1 MTVREQLFDYVK
13 NKYKTE
19 PEYLW
24 RRFPDHA
31 IFRHSDNEKWFALV
45 MNVGKDKMGLI
56 GNETVDILN
65 VKMPEQLLADT
76 LIEQEGYMRGYHI
89 SKGNWISIMLDG
101 SVSFDD
107 ICHWLEESYI
117 TTASKQTKHK
127 LRPPKEWLIPAN
139 PHYYDIESAFE
150 KTDEIDWKQG
160 MGIKKGDTVFMYVA
174 APVSAILYKCK
185 VTKTDIPFEYA
196 DGNVRINALM
206 KIKLQKRYSP
216 DKFTFEKLKD
226 EYGIFAVRGPR
237 SVPAH
242 LSEDLKKAR

>member
-1 MTVREQLFDYVK
+1 METSKIIHVK
-13 NKYKTE
+13 KKYGTL

-24 RRFPDHA
+24 KRYPGYA
-31 IFRHSDNEKWFALV
+31 VFRHQDNRKWFALIMDV
-45 MNVGKDKMGLI
+45 SRNKLGIPGDEM
-56 GNETVDILN
+56 VDILN
-65 VKMPEQLLADT
+65 IKLDDPVYADI
-76 LIEQEGYMRGYHI
+76 LIRQEGYFRGYHI

-160 MGIKKGDTVFMYVA
+160 VGIKKGDTVFMYVA

-196 DGNVRINALM
+196 DGNVRIKALM
-206 KIKLQKRYSP
+206 KIKFQKRYSP

-237 SVPAH
+237 SIPEH

>member
-1 MTVREQLFDYVK
+1 MTVREHLFDYVK
-13 NKYKTE
+13 KKYKTE

-24 RRFPDHA
+24 RRFPDYA

-45 MNVGKDKMGLI
+45 MNVGKDKLGLI

-65 VKMPEQLLADT
+65 VKMSEQLLADT
-76 LIEQEGYMRGYHI
+76 LIEQEGYLRGYHI

-160 MGIKKGDTVFMYVA
+160 VGIKKGDTVFMYVA

-196 DGNVRINALM
+196 DGNVRIKALM

-237 SVPAH
+237 SIPEH

>member
-1 MTVREQLFDYVK
+1 MTVREHLFDYVK
-13 NKYKTE
+13 KKYKTE

-24 RRFPDHA
+24 RRFPDYA

-45 MNVGKDKMGLI
+45 MNVGKDKLGLI
-56 GNETVDILN
+56 WNETVDILN
-65 VKMPEQLLADT
+65 VKMSEQLLADT
-76 LIEQEGYMRGYHI
+76 LIEQEGYLRGYHI

-127 LRPPKEWLIPAN
+127 LRPTKEWIIPAN

-196 DGNVRINALM
+196 DGNVRIKALM

-237 SVPAH
+237 SIPEH